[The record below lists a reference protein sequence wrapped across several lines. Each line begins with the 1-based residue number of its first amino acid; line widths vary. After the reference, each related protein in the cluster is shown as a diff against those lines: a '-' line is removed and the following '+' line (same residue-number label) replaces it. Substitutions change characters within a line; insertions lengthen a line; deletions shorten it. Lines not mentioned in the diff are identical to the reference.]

1 MLKPYLPVTSTI
13 KGLRGSFQTWHDLEV
28 KGRQAQS
35 PGHKYL
41 PTHSSLRALGG
52 PGLRLGGTPINPPA
66 DRLSLCPPCH
76 RAFLG
81 AAAASAAP
89 SGGRD
94 KLRSWSEGR
103 SRGWCGR
110 VSGWEQGE
118 QARPSAGWGA
128 EPPASPAGGQSTDTR
143 PLHGALRWLF
153 PHSPVRLR
161 GLSTPTL
168 MPSNRDSALRGRRA
182 RSVRRDLM
190 GPSSA

>member
-1 MLKPYLPVTSTI
+1 MLKPCLPVTSTI

-110 VSGWEQGE
+110 VSEWVSGWEQGE

-128 EPPASPAGGQSTDTR
+128 EPPASLAGGQSTDTT
-143 PLHGALRWLF
+143 PCTVPCGGC
-153 PHSPVRLR
+153 SP
-161 GLSTPTL
+161 TPQSDSEASQHP
-168 MPSNRDSALRGRRA
+168 PSCPRIGTVPSGDEGPAASAGI
-182 RSVRRDLM
+182 
-190 GPSSA
+190 